1 MSTGLTDD
9 DLDRIRA
16 FLETP
21 AYARTPE
28 QLLPTDGD
36 GADEH
41 GDADPVER
49 PDGRHGGRP
58 PGE

>member
-28 QLLPTDGD
+28 QLLPGDTDD
-36 GADEH
+36 GSDATDPSERADR
-41 GDADPVER
+41 ER
-49 PDGRHGGRP
+49 
-58 PGE
+58 GERMTRE

>member
-9 DLDRIRA
+9 DLDRIRR

-28 QLLPTDGD
+28 QLLP
-36 GADEH
+36 
-41 GDADPVER
+41 GDAD
-49 PDGRHGGRP
+49 DDDSDTATD
-58 PGE
+58 PGERAEGGGGERMTRE